1 MITKMIFGTKKNQK
15 HNKGGCWLALV
26 MPSISY
32 KLSTNRVKMY
42 FTPKVTLCNYFK
54 TLIF

>member
-32 KLSTNRVKMY
+32 KLSTNRVKNV
-42 FTPKVTLCNYFK
+42 FHSKTNTL
-54 TLIF
+54 